1 MLTTTS
7 ANLGNMVS
15 MALASLFLPFLP
27 LTASQILL
35 NNFMSDIPA
44 VGMADDNVDREMI
57 ERPRR
62 WDMRFIGRFMIE
74 FGLLSSLF
82 DLLCFGALLWM
93 FYASADIFR
102 TAWFVESLLTE
113 LMIALVVR
121 TRRPF
126 FRSKPGTIL
135 WVSTLALAVLTPLI
149 PYLPFVAALGFV
161 PIPLTV
167 VGTLIVITVAY
178 VAAAEFTKYWFY
190 RATPAM

>member
-1 MLTTTS
+1 M
-7 ANLGNMVS
+7 GH
-15 MALASLFLPFLP
+15 ALHRSFL
-27 LTASQILL
+27 
-35 NNFMSDIPA
+35 
-44 VGMADDNVDREMI
+44 
-57 ERPRR
+57 
-62 WDMRFIGRFMIE
+62 IE

-93 FYASADIFR
+93 FHASADIFR